1 MKKYDVTALGEL
13 LIDFTENGRS
23 AQGNPTFEANPGG
36 APCNVLAMLSKLGN
50 KTAFIGKVGDDFFG
64 KQLRDAITE
73 VGIDA
78 SYLLKDEVHTTLAL
92 VHNRPDGDRD
102 FSFYRNPGADM
113 MLTEDEVP
121 EELIKNS
128 KIFHFGTLSMT
139 HEGVREAT
147 KKALDVAKKAGV
159 MISFDPNLRPPLWD
173 SLETAR
179 EQVLYGLGFC
189 DVLKISDN
197 EIEWLTGENDY
208 TAGVEWIR
216 KRYNIPLILVSMGRD
231 GSRAY
236 YDGGSSK
243 KIMVEEKAFLHENTV
258 DTTGAGDT
266 FFGCILHYLCRY
278 DISELNETLL
288 AEMLRFANAAA
299 SIVTTRKGA
308 LRVMPDVSEVKLLLK
323 A

>member
-113 MLTEDEVP
+113 MLKEDEIP

-147 KKALDVAKKAGV
+147 KKALDVARNAGV

-243 KIMVEEKAFLHENTV
+243 KIMVEEKAFLQKNTV

-288 AEMLRFANAAA
+288 TEMLRFANAAA

-308 LRVMPDVSEVKLLLK
+308 LRVMPDVSEVKRLLK